1 MSVKVRSG
9 NRPRV
14 LPILYLALAFVVGFS
29 GCDRLKPPV
38 QAALPP
44 PPKGVI
50 IPDGK
55 GLVWLQMV
63 EADNTPLPENQDL
76 KKFEIRYM
84 TEQGGLWFVDS
95 DADPEVVLQQGLLS
109 PEEPLFLDPG
119 SYKLHVIGYVRD
131 VPILRGETN
140 LFQLEPAK
148 EETIPIEVRPVAN
161 GGSGVFSW
169 SIQIPGSTP
178 NAGLKLYS
186 VENIDE
192 PVAVLVFKKEGEN
205 NGWLGEQLVPD
216 TFFIQQD
223 GVKKGSS
230 LVYSGYAEVP
240 PGDYFLLV
248 VLENNGRLLSRN
260 EFVSVFSD
268 MEAPVTLAYD
278 ANTFVRIKILSG
290 TADLRLNSEPI
301 QPYIVMV
308 SGADPVT
315 INDQDRVTPSFP
327 ITGAKW
333 ERLVQAEPGAVIQF
347 VGISAIG
354 GAPFFRSLYTL
365 TIDENDY
372 TSGIELKDSMQVL
385 DINGSA
391 QAAYSGAD
399 EMNFYYINIQVYED
413 PEYRILVNQV
423 GLNGDGTWSMSL
435 LEQETYYFR
444 LQADMGNETET
455 LKLEKDLQ
463 GRAVNGFINLGTV
476 TFEGKRP
483 AVPQPAPL
491 QTAPVQ
497 VQAAAVP
504 ASAPSQ
510 AAPAPAPAPVQAA
523 VPVPAPPPPAPE
535 PPPEPA
541 VPVVLDSSRDPQE
554 VLDTLFTAQYLEGG
568 CLVMFDEGYD
578 PSFFEAIRWDIDGG
592 GLGDYAPVI
601 DEEGNPVQDE
611 WGYDTFTF
619 TPYEDPAIFLD
630 YTAMESGSAHEI
642 TITVTC
648 NGQDYSRT
656 WEITVP

>member
-1 MSVKVRSG
+1 M
-9 NRPRV
+9 
-14 LPILYLALAFVVGFS
+14 AFVIGFS
-29 GCDRLKPPV
+29 GCDRLKLPV
-38 QAALPP
+38 QAALPA

-84 TEQGGLWFVDS
+84 TDQGGLWFVDS

-109 PEEPLFLDPG
+109 SEEPLFLDPG

-169 SIQIPGSTP
+169 SIQIPGSSP

-186 VENIDE
+186 VENVDE
-192 PVAVLVFKKEGEN
+192 PVAVMVFKKEGEN
-205 NGWLGEQLVPD
+205 NGWLGEQLMPD
-216 TFFIQQD
+216 TFFVQQE

-230 LVYSGYAEVP
+230 LVYSGYAEIP
-240 PGDYFLLV
+240 PGDYFLSII
-248 VLENNGRLLSRN
+248 LENNGRLFSRN

-268 MEAPVTLAYD
+268 MEAPVTLVYD

-315 INDQDRVTPSFP
+315 INDQDRVAPTFP

-333 ERLVQAEPGAVIQF
+333 ERLVQAEPGMIIQF

-372 TSGIELKDSMQVL
+372 MSGIELKDSMQVL
-385 DINGSA
+385 DINGRA
-391 QAAYSGAD
+391 QAVYSGAG
-399 EMNFYYINIQVYED
+399 EMSFYYINIQVYED
-413 PEYRILVNQV
+413 PEYKILVNQV

-435 LEQETYYFR
+435 LEQDTYYFR
-444 LQADMGNETET
+444 LQADMGNGTEI
-455 LKLEKDLQ
+455 LKMEKDLQ
-463 GRAVNGFINLGTV
+463 GRAVDGFINLGTV
-476 TFEGKRP
+476 TFEGKGP
-483 AVPQPAPL
+483 ADPQAAPVPA
-491 QTAPVQ
+491 APVQ
-497 VQAAAVP
+497 VQAAA
-504 ASAPSQ
+504 SAPPQ
-510 AAPAPAPAPVQAA
+510 AVPAPVLA
-523 VPVPAPPPPAPE
+523 PVPAPE
-535 PPPEPA
+535 PPPEPV
-541 VPVVLDSSRDPQE
+541 VPVKLDSSRDPQE
-554 VLDTLFTAQYLEGG
+554 VLDTLFTAQSLEGG

-578 PSFFEAIRWDIDGG
+578 SSFFEAIRWNIDGG
-592 GLGDYAPVI
+592 DLGDYEPVI

-619 TPYEDPAIFLD
+619 TPYEDPAVFLD
-630 YTAMESGSAHEI
+630 YTVLESGSAHEI
-642 TITVTC
+642 TVTVTRD
-648 NGQDYSRT
+648 GQDYSRT
-656 WEITVP
+656 WEVKAP